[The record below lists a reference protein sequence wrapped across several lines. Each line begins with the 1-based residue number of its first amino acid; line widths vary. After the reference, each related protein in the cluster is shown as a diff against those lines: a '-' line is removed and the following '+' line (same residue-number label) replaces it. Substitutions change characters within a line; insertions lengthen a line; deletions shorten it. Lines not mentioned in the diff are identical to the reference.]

1 MSHARS
7 HGFAFRGIEAV
18 AIEVHALASSGF
30 PAFTLAGLLDGTGR
44 ATCERI
50 RAAFAGIGLSMP
62 PGRVHVE
69 LATDGDPTEEGRHDL
84 PVALCVLAAVG
95 ILPMEDMC
103 GYAALGGLLPDGTLT
118 PVPGILSAALGASA
132 AGLGLICP
140 AAQGGEAAWV
150 KDIEVLAAHDLLAIV
165 THFRGTQVMS
175 PPAPPGPRVE
185 GPGPDL
191 VDVRGLETA
200 KRALEVAATGGHSLL
215 LVGPPGSGKS
225 MLASCLPGLLP
236 DLEPPDALE
245 ASMIHGAAGLLDGG
259 RLLVRPPYRVVDAGT
274 LPEALVGGGR
284 GAGPGEA
291 SLAHG
296 GVLFLDGLPD
306 FPHATLASL
315 RPALATGRATAARA
329 GARATYPARF
339 QLLAAMDPC
348 RCGEDRLGLIG
359 GPFFDRIDMVV
370 HVQRVEPAER
380 AGMPAGEPSA
390 VVATRVRQAR
400 ARQRARSGGGH
411 GVTDAIEPLPEARR
425 LAVKAAE
432 RFQLSARD
440 LARVLR
446 VSRTIAELAG
456 APRARRTDVAE
467 ALAYRHRVPDRP
479 HDHGTISEDR
489 DCP

>member
-1 MSHARS
+1 MSHAWS
-7 HGFAFRGIEAV
+7 HGFAFSGIEAV

-30 PAFTLAGLLDGTGR
+30 PTFTLAGLPDGTAR

-50 RAAFAGIGLSMP
+50 RSAFAGIGLSMP
-62 PGRVHVE
+62 SGRIRVE
-69 LATDGDPTEEGRHDL
+69 LSTDGGPGEEGHHDL
-84 PVALCVLAAVG
+84 PVALCVLAAMDV
-95 ILPMEDMC
+95 LPMEDLC
-103 GYAALGGLLPDGTLT
+103 GYAALGGLSPNGSLT

-140 AAQGGEAAWV
+140 ASQGGEAAWAKGV
-150 KDIEVLAAHDLLAIV
+150 EVLAAHDLLAIV
-165 THFRGTQVMS
+165 AHFRGTQVMS
-175 PPAPPGPRVE
+175 PPAPPGPRVK

-191 VDVRGLETA
+191 ADVRGLETA
-200 KRALEVAATGGHSLL
+200 RRALEVAAVGGHSLL

-225 MLASCLPGLLP
+225 TLASCLPGLLP

-245 ASMIHGAAGLLDGG
+245 ASMIHGAFGLLDGG
-259 RLLVRPPYRVVDAGT
+259 RLFVRPPYRVADACT

-296 GVLFLDGLPD
+296 GVLFLDDLPD
-306 FPHATLASL
+306 FPHATLATL
-315 RPALATGRATAARA
+315 RPALETGRATAVRA
-329 GARATYPARF
+329 GAPVSYPARF

-348 RCGEDRLGLIG
+348 RCGEDLLGRVG
-359 GPFFDRIDMVV
+359 GPFLDRIDMVV
-370 HVQRVEPAER
+370 HVQRVEPSER
-380 AGMPAGEPSA
+380 GGMPAGEPSA
-390 VVATRVRQAR
+390 EVANRVRLAR

-411 GVTDAIEPLPEARR
+411 TVTDAIEPLPEARR
-425 LAVKAAE
+425 LAAEAAE
-432 RFQLSARD
+432 RFRLSARD

-456 APRARRTDVAE
+456 APRVRRTDVAE

-479 HDHGTISEDR
+479 HDRGAIPKDR